1 MENENLQQINKWNN
15 PSKLNQ
21 LFYIK
26 RKKKKKEMYSSH
38 FIPSPSP

>member
-1 MENENLQQINKWNN
+1 MQNENLQQINKWNN

-26 RKKKKKEMYSSH
+26 RKKKKGNV
-38 FIPSPSP
+38 F